1 MLQTISYGDEA
12 VIKYSRNNGFQIN
25 TQNLSEGAYLLISA
39 IFLFIFFVSIYEIKN
54 LKKNIRKQKL
64 TTLVL
69 SIPMQNGKAVNSYV
83 IAPVT
88 FKLSD
93 NLLNK
98 NEPD

>member
-83 IAPVT
+83 IAPAT